1 MSKSATNRQIYSHI
15 SKHKGSFSIYS
26 ITIIDTVI
34 DTITRKQKELYYIN
48 LFENQDIIWTQ
59 CHLTYPKNTIT
70 NFSLY
75 FINKTILTNKQ
86 VASYFTFGYSYK
98 YNRLVI
104 LNHCD

>member
-1 MSKSATNRQIYSHI
+1 MLKFATNRPIYSHI
-15 SKHKGSFSIYS
+15 SKHKGTFSVYS

-34 DTITRKQKELYYIN
+34 ATTTRKQKELYYMK
-48 LFENQDIIWTQ
+48 NQDTIWTHVISPTQ
-59 CHLTYPKNTIT
+59 KYN
-70 NFSLY
+70 
-75 FINKTILTNKQ
+75 NKLQPLFHKQAMLTNKQ